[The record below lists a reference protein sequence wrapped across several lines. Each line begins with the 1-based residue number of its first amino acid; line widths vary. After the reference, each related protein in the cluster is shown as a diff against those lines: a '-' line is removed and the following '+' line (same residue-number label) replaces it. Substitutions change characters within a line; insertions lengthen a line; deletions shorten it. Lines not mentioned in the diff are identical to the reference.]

1 MKLLINLEY
10 AKLVPPL
17 NKQEY
22 ENLKKNISENGQQYP
37 IAYNKKGEILD
48 GHTRF
53 KICQELGIERKI
65 ENKPRYFDSE
75 TDEKIFVINS
85 NLQRR
90 HLSTPVRAK
99 LALRLKPLYEQ
110 KAKVGRPKKGEE
122 ITQTF
127 GEFNRHDREALS
139 QAGKDASVSRE
150 SIRKMEILEKE
161 GTDQQ
166 QQLVLDEPKKF
177 EEVVRSITK
186 TKKRKKLEEEGYNSV
201 IPEGATLLNEDFMK
215 SNIQDNSIDLIFT
228 DPPYGTKTIPLYK
241 DLGKFAMKKLKDGGS
256 LVTYIGQ
263 YTLPEIV
270 HSLEDAGLKYWWI
283 ICVKHAGAHSQM
295 NQRFVYV
302 DWKPLLWYVK
312 GEKSN
317 IIDTMSDYIQSES
330 PKKDSHDWEQSIVE
344 AEYIIKHLS
353 QKNET
358 VLDPFMGSG
367 TTGKAALKL
376 ERKFI
381 GVEIDKERFQVAR
394 AELGK

>member
-394 AELGK
+394 AKLDK